1 VAQDKLDKGKVK
13 LKNPCEK
20 KRKEKKG
27 KKRKVVEI
35 GEKKDYEVRVRLLF
49 QLMSLEAI
57 VSRGEVEINFL

>member
-20 KRKEKKG
+20 KRKEKKRKEKKRKEKKRKE

-35 GEKKDYEVRVRLLF
+35 GEKKITKSVLDSYF
-49 QLMSLEAI
+49 S
-57 VSRGEVEINFL
+57 

>member
-1 VAQDKLDKGKVK
+1 MAQDKLDKGKVK

-20 KRKEKKG
+20 KRKEKLYKLV
-27 KKRKVVEI
+27 K
-35 GEKKDYEVRVRLLF
+35 KKDYEVRVRLLF

>member
-35 GEKKDYEVRVRLLF
+35 GEKKITKSVLDSYF
-49 QLMSLEAI
+49 S
-57 VSRGEVEINFL
+57 

>member
-20 KRKEKKG
+20 KRKEKLLKL
-27 KKRKVVEI
+27 V
-35 GEKKDYEVRVRLLF
+35 KKDYEVRVRLLF
-49 QLMSLEAI
+49 QLMLLEAI

>member
-20 KRKEKKG
+20 KRKEKKRKE

-35 GEKKDYEVRVRLLF
+35 GEKKRLR
-49 QLMSLEAI
+49 SPC
-57 VSRGEVEINFL
+57 